1 MLVGTGTYLN
11 TATVLAG
18 GLLGLVL
25 GRRFPERLRR
35 TTIQALGLITFFVA
49 LRMMSDLAG
58 GYMLHVVAAVLL
70 GAVIGEL
77 LKIEQGLE
85 WLGAALRDR
94 CSSNTAAEGSVPDK
108 VEGQSRFVEGFV
120 VASMIFCVGPM
131 TLLGTF
137 EDGTGQTPILLYTK
151 SAMDGV
157 LAIALAATLGRGVVF
172 SALSVLVFQG
182 LLTILFLST
191 AAVIPDLY
199 IHGIRAAGGLLTF
212 SIGLLLLDLVRI
224 RVANL
229 LPALPLVCLF
239 LRLWPNP
246 L

>member
-1 MLVGTGTYLN
+1 MLVGTGTFLN
-11 TATVLAG
+11 TLTVLAG
-18 GLLGLVL
+18 SLLGLVL

-35 TTIQALGLITFFVA
+35 TTMQALGLITFFVA
-49 LRMMSDLAG
+49 LRMMSDLPG

-70 GAVIGEL
+70 GAVLGEL

-85 WLGAALRDR
+85 WLGARLRDR
-94 CSSNTAAEGSVPDK
+94 FAAHDQAAEGQP
-108 VEGQSRFVEGFV
+108 RFVEGFV

-137 EDGTGQTPILLYTK
+137 EDGTHQAPILLYTK

-157 LAIALAATLGRGVVF
+157 LSIALAATLGRGVVF
-172 SALSVLVFQG
+172 SALSVLLFQG
-182 LLTILFLST
+182 LLTLLALTF
-191 AAVIPDLY
+191 APNIPDLY

-239 LRLWPNP
+239 LYLWPNP

>member
-35 TTIQALGLITFFVA
+35 TTMQALGLITFFVA
-49 LRMMSDLAG
+49 LNMMRDIAG
-58 GYMLHVVAAVLL
+58 GYLLHVVAAVLI
-70 GAVIGEL
+70 GAVLGEL
-77 LKIEQGLE
+77 LKLEQGLE
-85 WLGAALRDR
+85 WCGAKLRDR
-94 CSSNTAAEGSVPDK
+94 FSAGSAAEGQPN
-108 VEGQSRFVEGFV
+108 FVEGFV

-131 TLLGTF
+131 TLLGAF
-137 EDGTGQTPILLYTK
+137 EDGTHQTPILLYTK

-157 LAIALAATLGRGVVF
+157 LSIALAATLGRGVVF

-182 LLTILFLST
+182 LLTILALTF
-191 AAVIPDLY
+191 APNIPDLY

-239 LRLWPNP
+239 LWLWPKP

>member
-25 GRRFPERLRR
+25 GRRFPDRLRR
-35 TTIQALGLITFFVA
+35 TTMQALGLITFFVA
-49 LRMMSDLAG
+49 LNMMRDIAG
-58 GYMLHVVAAVLL
+58 GYLLHVVGAILA

-85 WLGAALRDR
+85 WIGARLRDR
-94 CSSNTAAEGSVPDK
+94 FSAPSTIEGNSP
-108 VEGQSRFVEGFV
+108 EGAGQTNFVEGFV

-137 EDGTGQTPILLYTK
+137 EDGTHQTPILLYTK

-157 LAIALAATLGRGVVF
+157 LSIALAATLGRGVVF

-182 LLTILFLST
+182 LLTILALTF
-191 AAVIPDLY
+191 APNIPDLY
-199 IHGIRAAGGLLTF
+199 IHGLRAAGGLLTF
-212 SIGLLLLDLVRI
+212 SIGLLLLDIVRI

-229 LPALPLVCLF
+229 LPALPLVCLA
-239 LRLWPNP
+239 LYLWPKP